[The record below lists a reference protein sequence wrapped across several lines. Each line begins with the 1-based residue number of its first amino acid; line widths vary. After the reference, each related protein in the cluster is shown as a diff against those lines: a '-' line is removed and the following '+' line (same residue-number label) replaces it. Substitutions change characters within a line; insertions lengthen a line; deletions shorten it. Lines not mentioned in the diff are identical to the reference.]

1 MQHTRYQEFMAE
13 MFGTMFILL
22 FGNGVNAMVV
32 LFNDGGYTNITF
44 GWGIGVFL
52 GIMIS
57 NRITGAHLNPA
68 ITLALTLTKRFP
80 AHKAPLYVTA
90 QMVGGFIGAAVVY
103 FFYQAKFQQ
112 VDPTL
117 AHTAGIFTTFPA
129 INGTFMPGFMAEII
143 ATAILMF
150 GILAIV
156 ENFLTDKAGFLAP
169 FAVSALIVGIGMAFG
184 AMHGYAMNP
193 ARDFSP
199 RLFTAIMGFQHNGLT
214 DGSWIWAAP
223 VFGSLIG
230 APIGAWLFDLTLA
243 KKVVN

>member
-1 MQHTRYQEFMAE
+1 MQHNKYQEFMAE

-22 FGNGVNAMVV
+22 FGNGVNAMAS
-32 LFNDGGYTNITF
+32 LFNLGGYTNITF
-44 GWGIGVFL
+44 GWGLGVFL
-52 GIMIS
+52 GILIS

-80 AHKAPLYVTA
+80 LRKVPLFVSA
-90 QMVGGFIGAAVVY
+90 QMIGGFLGAAIVY
-103 FFYQAKFQQ
+103 FFYQAKFHQ

-117 AHTAGIFTTFPA
+117 AHSAGIFTTFPA
-129 INGTFMPGFMAEII
+129 ITTSFMPGFMAEII

-150 GILAIV
+150 AILAIV
-156 ENFLTDKAGFLAP
+156 ENFISDKAGFLAP
-169 FAVSALIVGIGMAFG
+169 FAVSALIVGIGMSFG
-184 AMHGYAMNP
+184 GMHGYAMNP

-199 RLFTAIMGFQHNGLT
+199 RLFTALMGFQHNGLS

-230 APIGAWLFDLTLA
+230 APLGAWLFDLTLA
-243 KKVVN
+243 KKA